1 MKRAALLAGL
11 VLLPI
16 GWGLSG
22 IGMTGHMAGHMI
34 AVAVSAPLLAY
45 GLSGSSMDPA
55 HRWPL
60 LASPMT
66 AMLLELVIV
75 WTWHLPA
82 LRAAAHGSIL
92 VTGFE
97 HACFLA
103 AGLFLWTAAI
113 HAPESGE
120 RHRRVVADVHA
131 HDASG
136 RTDWAGTKALV
147 RGMHH
152 APGLD
157 YLSDQQLGGVVMLI
171 VGGVSYLAGGLV
183 LLGAL
188 LKEDR
193 SEAA

>member
-66 AMLLELVIV
+66 AMLLELVTV

-92 VTGFE
+92 VSGLE

-113 HAPESGE
+113 HAPN
-120 RHRRVVADVHA
+120 R
-131 HDASG
+131 ASG
-136 RTDWAGTKALV
+136 IGALLLTSMHMTLLGV
-147 RGMHH
+147 LIGLAPRPLYAGMHH